1 MMVYVF
7 IWLMIVGLDTNMTS
21 IDMVDLGNPSIM
33 FVYCQPGRQILTL
46 INLLRTTDLVNLVNN
61 LIT

>member
-21 IDMVDLGNPSIM
+21 IDMVDL
-33 FVYCQPGRQILTL
+33 VDDYCRI
-46 INLLRTTDLVNLVNN
+46 DLVDIVDLVG
-61 LIT
+61 